1 MTDKDKKDLNFEIK
15 YIFDSGANEMRIQEM
30 VERFITK
37 RGGLKSPTESTDEK
51 KRWYKITLGF
61 QGYGKAEDV
70 EVKEFTPSEL
80 QSYLKDI
87 KRMDAERHPMLDM
100 WVKKVEDL

>member
-1 MTDKDKKDLNFEIK
+1 MTDKDKEDLSFEIK
-15 YIFDSGANEMRIQEM
+15 YIFDSGANEVRIQEM

-37 RGGLKSPTESTDEK
+37 RGGLKSPTEN
-51 KRWYKITLGF
+51 KRWYKITLGSSGCG
-61 QGYGKAEDV
+61 QSSTT

-80 QSYLKDI
+80 QDYI
-87 KRMDAERHPMLDM
+87 KHIEKIDRESHPMLDL